1 MSSHHI
7 VREDQEPALLIA
19 DAHAIPFEIL
29 QQLLEWSPT
38 VLVTEKA
45 IQEVLTWGIKIDVV
59 IAPAAN
65 ISNLTQEL
73 HDQFPLKLI
82 SCQGGDDA
90 IATALY
96 FLIAAKQKAVN
107 IVSSERLENFESF
120 AKLDLS
126 VLQSDK
132 RWSFIRSG
140 MYQKWLPAGRTL
152 QFYPSN
158 GQPEMILER
167 DQLISINR
175 SNGFWIG
182 EING

>member
-19 DAHAIPFEIL
+19 DAHAVPFEIL

-45 IQEVLTWGIKIDVV
+45 LQEVITWGIKIDVV
-59 IAPAAN
+59 IAAAAN
-65 ISNLTQEL
+65 ISKLTQEL

-82 SCQGGDDA
+82 SCQEEDDA

-96 FLIAAKQKAVN
+96 FLIAARQKAVN
-107 IVSSERLENFESF
+107 IASSEPLENFEPF
-120 AKLDLS
+120 ARLDVS
-126 VLQSDK
+126 VFQSDK

-140 MYQKWLPAGRTL
+140 IYQKWLPAGRTL
-152 QFYPSN
+152 LFYPSN
-158 GQPEMILER
+158 GQPEIVLER
-167 DQLISINR
+167 DQMISINR
-175 SNGFWIG
+175 ANGFWIG
-182 EING
+182 EINS

>member
-19 DAHAIPFEIL
+19 DAHAVPLEML

-38 VLVTEKA
+38 VLATEKA
-45 IQEVLTWGIKIDVV
+45 LQEVLMWGIKIDVV
-59 IAPAAN
+59 IAPVGN
-65 ISNLTQEL
+65 IPTLTELL

-82 SCQGGDDA
+82 SCQGEDDA

-107 IVSSERLENFESF
+107 IISSERLENFESF

-126 VLQSDK
+126 VLQLDK
-132 RWSFIRSG
+132 RWSFILSG
-140 MYQKWLPAGRTL
+140 VFEKWLPAGRTIHVFP
-152 QFYPSN
+152 Q
-158 GQPEMILER
+158 
-167 DQLISINR
+167 DQNIIKTVQDGMVVIR
-175 SNGFWIG
+175 KEKAFWIA
-182 EING
+182 EE

>member
-19 DAHAIPFEIL
+19 DARAVSFDVI

-45 IQEVLTWGIKIDVV
+45 LQEVTTWGIKIDVV
-59 IAPAAN
+59 IASESN
-65 ISNLTQEL
+65 ISKLTQEL

-82 SCQGGDDA
+82 SCQGEDDA

-96 FLIAAKQKAVN
+96 FLIAARQKTVN
-107 IVSSERLENFESF
+107 ILSNEPLEVFEPF
-120 AKLDLS
+120 ATIDLTVFRPGS
-126 VLQSDK
+126 

-140 MYQKWLPAGRTL
+140 KYEKWVPVGRTIRI
-152 QFYPSN
+152 YPDGEGPSLTTEKD
-158 GQPEMILER
+158 GIVTIHQ
-167 DQLISINR
+167 DH
-175 SNGFWIG
+175 GFWIS
-182 EING
+182 EA

>member
-19 DAHAIPFEIL
+19 GAHAVPFEIL

-38 VLVTEKA
+38 VLVTEKTL
-45 IQEVLTWGIKIDVV
+45 QEVLTWGIKIDVV
-59 IAPAAN
+59 IAAAAN
-65 ISNLTQEL
+65 ISKLTQEL

-82 SCQGGDDA
+82 SCQGEDDA

-107 IVSSERLENFESF
+107 ILSNEPLEVFEHF
-120 AKLDLS
+120 AEIDLTVFRS
-126 VLQSDK
+126 GS

-140 MYQKWLPAGRTL
+140 KYEKWVPAGRTIRI
-152 QFYPSN
+152 YPDGEGPSLTTEKDGIVN
-158 GQPEMILER
+158 IQR
-167 DQLISINR
+167 DH
-175 SNGFWIG
+175 GFWIS
-182 EING
+182 EA

>member
-19 DAHAIPFEIL
+19 DAHAISFEII
-29 QQLLEWSPT
+29 QELLEWSPT
-38 VLVTEKA
+38 VLVVEKA
-45 IQEVLTWGIKIDVV
+45 LQEVLTWGIKIDVV
-59 IAPAAN
+59 IAPVGN
-65 ISNLTQEL
+65 IPQLTEAL

-82 SCQGGDDA
+82 SCQGEDDA

-96 FLIAAKQKAVN
+96 FLIAAKQRAVN
-107 IVSSERLENFESF
+107 IISLEQLERFESF
-120 AKLDLS
+120 PLDLA
-126 VLQSDK
+126 VFQSDK

-140 MYQKWLPAGRTL
+140 IFEKWVPAGRTL

-158 GQPEMILER
+158 GQPEIVLER
-167 DQLISINR
+167 DQMISINR
-175 SNGFWIG
+175 ANGFWIG